1 MPEPMMP
8 EPTIPKRAMLM
19 ASEATDR

>member
-8 EPTIPKRAMLM
+8 EPTIPKRLIMG
-19 ASEATDR
+19 SEVTGR